1 MQWRKK
7 IDVCL
12 QKGLVCEGPVCF
24 PHSGTLATWAQA
36 GLGTVYLVALKERAR
51 RNPSEGLLLLR
62 PGAGFKLRL
71 SPLFHLKLYCSC
83 AAAMPMP
90 VDLDSE
96 WCQA

>member
-1 MQWRKK
+1 MFVCKK
-7 IDVCL
+7 GWCVRVLCASPIL
-12 QKGLVCEGPVCF
+12 GLWLPG
-24 PHSGTLATWAQA
+24 LRA

-51 RNPSEGLLLLR
+51 RNPGEGLLLLR

-71 SPLFHLKLYCSC
+71 SPLFRLKLYCSC
-83 AAAMPMP
+83 AAAMPIT